1 MRYVFPLSDP
11 RRSGVQPLSPKVV
24 SFIVMFLFDVS
35 AAAMR
40 AVFGV
45 EG

>member
-1 MRYVFPLSDP
+1 
-11 RRSGVQPLSPKVV
+11 V

-40 AVFGV
+40 AVFDV